1 MRYCDENHSSFANN
15 PATRFRPTDDKKNV
29 TSSPT
34 GIRHRYFPQPS
45 APPSRHHLHSEEI
58 TMADISSTISNEQKK
73 KEKKNGLRRFFFSD
87 NTKAVHDIDETK
99 ERRGERSDD
108 ANAKHSNEISIHNLE
123 VIGRRYGRSI
133 QRPLPLYDRE
143 RPFQGCA
150 KNASETNL
158 AGERGG
164 RAVEK
169 SEGLLAGVLQ

>member
-34 GIRHRYFPQPS
+34 AIRHRYFPQPS

-73 KEKKNGLRRFFFSD
+73 KEKKNGLRRFFFP
-87 NTKAVHDIDETK
+87 TT
-99 ERRGERSDD
+99 RRPCT
-108 ANAKHSNEISIHNLE
+108 IST
-123 VIGRRYGRSI
+123 RRR
-133 QRPLPLYDRE
+133 RE
-143 RPFQGCA
+143 
-150 KNASETNL
+150 E
-158 AGERGG
+158 ERGQTTLTQSIPTKSASTIWRLLVEG
-164 RAVEK
+164 TGDQYNDPYRSTTASAHFKDVRKTRAKQIWRGKGGWGVVEK